1 MNAIKNFL
9 RPTKVTWWV
18 FGIFILSFVAPLFIL
33 PIHWTSEIYI
43 PVAFWDPCVPM
54 IGSVCKEEEYRY
66 VTKLLSREKIEGMYG
81 SDYGPVI
88 FVFSRTVKLL
98 LPIIEPL
105 LMPVKSAYSIDLDE
119 RPLVKKKVV
128 IDLFDSYERK
138 QRKSLLFNQYALV
151 VPLAFLVYYL
161 IGNIIS
167 KIWYT
172 IKKRIQLPIT
182 DSK

>member
-66 VTKLLSREKIEGMYG
+66 V
-81 SDYGPVI
+81 PVI